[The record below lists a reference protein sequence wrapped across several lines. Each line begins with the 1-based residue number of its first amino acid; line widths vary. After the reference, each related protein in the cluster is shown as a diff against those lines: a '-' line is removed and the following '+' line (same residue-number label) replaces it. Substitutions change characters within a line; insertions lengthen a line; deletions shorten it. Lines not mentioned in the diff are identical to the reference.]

1 MSGLDIHAELG
12 EQHEEIKTRIDDWWC
27 QLFAIRIAAPLPD
40 KKVKARFIEYIMD
53 TMYEAGSSYVSD
65 NDLSILFSNFI
76 EDFVEW

>member
-1 MSGLDIHAELG
+1 MS
-12 EQHEEIKTRIDDWWC
+12 
-27 QLFAIRIAAPLPD
+27 D

-53 TMYEAGSSYVSD
+53 TMYDAGSSYVSD

>member
-53 TMYEAGSSYVSD
+53 TMYDSGSSYVSD